1 MYPGG
6 WGWCLTMSYSRSAS
20 ANWIVSQVG
29 RSRAR
34 NGTRVTAVSAARKSA
49 STRSVRG
56 IGRRSAPSPS
66 MIARG
71 EGGRPWVGAQ
81 PPEAAASPGGPGS
94 DGLLVLGRLGGLL
107 FALGPLELRD
117 ALAEAPRQLGELL
130 RPEQEQDDDQDD
142 HQFLIAETEHW
153 GPLVCA
159 AGGRGRA
166 LYLTP
171 GGPRVSIRPT
181 ARRMRGSRSGAAA
194 PATAGAD
201 APADARGPATG
212 NTARGPTPPRPW

>member
-153 GPLVCA
+153 GPPCVRRRRARTCFLPYA
-159 AGGRGRA
+159 GRA
-166 LYLTP
+166 EGVNSAHRSKV
-171 GGPRVSIRPT
+171 GGLSGGGGG
-181 ARRMRGSRSGAAA
+181 AGHSGSRR
-194 PATAGAD
+194 PRRC
-201 APADARGPATG
+201 ARTRDGK
-212 NTARGPTPPRPW
+212 